1 MPKVNCRGVLPDYC
15 VTAGAEMISSQGLR
29 NIVWFVS
36 ISIGPAIAYYLI
48 GILGRISWIC
58 KYLYL
63 CRLRIFVF
71 FAIGFL
77 AVWAVYW
84 TGFLT
89 ARAIHNKKAE
99 EPASE
104 THT

>member
-1 MPKVNCRGVLPDYC
+1 
-15 VTAGAEMISSQGLR
+15 MISSQKLR

-48 GILGRISWIC
+48 RILGRISWIC
-58 KYLYL
+58 ENPYL

-71 FAIGFL
+71 FALGFG

-84 TGFLT
+84 AGFFT
-89 ARAIHNKKAE
+89 ARALHNKKTE
-99 EPASE
+99 
-104 THT
+104 

>member
-1 MPKVNCRGVLPDYC
+1 MPDYY
-15 VTAGAEMISSQGLR
+15 VTAGTEMISNQQLR

-36 ISIGPAIAYYLI
+36 ISIGPAITYYLI

-58 KYLYL
+58 KNLYL

-71 FAIGFL
+71 FAVGFG

-84 TGFLT
+84 AGFLT
-89 ARAIHNKKAE
+89 ARALRNKKTE

>member
-1 MPKVNCRGVLPDYC
+1 MPDYY
-15 VTAGAEMISSQGLR
+15 VTAGAKMISSQKLR

-58 KYLYL
+58 KNLYL

-71 FAIGFL
+71 FVAGFG

-84 TGFLT
+84 AGFLP
-89 ARAIHNKKAE
+89 ARALRKKKTE
-99 EPASE
+99 
-104 THT
+104 

>member
-1 MPKVNCRGVLPDYC
+1 
-15 VTAGAEMISSQGLR
+15 MISSQGLR

-48 GILGRISWIC
+48 RILGRISWIC
-58 KYLYL
+58 EQLHL

-71 FAIGFL
+71 FVIGFL

-84 TGFLT
+84 AGFL
-89 ARAIHNKKAE
+89 ARIEALINRPAVE
-99 EPASE
+99 AVSPVPASG
-104 THT
+104 

>member
-1 MPKVNCRGVLPDYC
+1 
-15 VTAGAEMISSQGLR
+15 MISSQGLR

-36 ISIGPAIAYYLI
+36 VSIGPAIAYCMI
-48 GILGRISWIC
+48 RILGRISWIC
-58 KYLYL
+58 KNLYL

-71 FAIGFL
+71 FALGFL

-84 TGFLT
+84 TGFLV
-89 ARAIHNKKAE
+89 ARAIRNKKAE

>member
-1 MPKVNCRGVLPDYC
+1 
-15 VTAGAEMISSQGLR
+15 MISSQRLR

-48 GILGRISWIC
+48 RILGRISWIC
-58 KYLYL
+58 ENLYL

-71 FAIGFL
+71 FAIGFGT
-77 AVWAVYW
+77 VWAVYW
-84 TGFLT
+84 AGFLM
-89 ARAIHNKKAE
+89 ARVIRNKKAE

>member
-1 MPKVNCRGVLPDYC
+1 
-15 VTAGAEMISSQGLR
+15 MISIQGLR

-58 KYLYL
+58 KNLYL
-63 CRLRIFVF
+63 CKLRMFVF
-71 FAIGFL
+71 FAIGFG

-84 TGFLT
+84 AGFLM
-89 ARAIHNKKAE
+89 ARVSRNKKAE

-104 THT
+104 AHT